1 MKTRVHR
8 LAGWLLLAASVSSLT
23 ACVVTPTRTQV
34 VYKPVP
40 VTVQAPVAVR
50 WNPAEHPYYGHAMS
64 DLRQA
69 RALLAR
75 PDVQPV
81 QDDER
86 WAVGAID
93 AALREMTQASI
104 QDGKNPWQ
112 IPAPDARLNPTD
124 RFHQALQ
131 LLEQAKRDASHRE
144 DDPWVRDLQGRILH
158 HIDDAHRATQQ
169 AIADALR

>member
-1 MKTRVHR
+1 MKNRIHR
-8 LAGWLLLAASVSSLT
+8 LAGWLLLAAATSSLT

-34 VYKPVP
+34 VYKP
-40 VTVQAPVAVR
+40 APVAAAPH

-75 PDVQPV
+75 PDAQPV

-93 AALREMTQASI
+93 AALNEMKQAAI
-104 QDGKNPWQ
+104 EDGKNPWQ
-112 IPAPDARLNPTD
+112 PQPVDARLSPTD

-131 LLEQAKRDASHRE
+131 LLDQAKRDASHRE